1 MPDNINITPGVGAA
15 IAADDVGGV
24 LHQQVKLTLGG
35 DGVSEG
41 SVSSGNPLPIAAVG
55 ELIEALEAVR
65 YRLGALASAMATIS
79 PDVSGKMR
87 AILSTDSTLGTVSSV
102 TGVGTVT
109 SVTGVGTVTTVS
121 AVTAVNNQV
130 NMGGLSAIDIVPA
143 LIRAASD
150 QIRSNITVT

>member
-1 MPDNINITPGVGAA
+1 MPDNVNITPGVGAA

-24 LHQQVKLTLGG
+24 LNQQVKLTLGG

-87 AILSTDSTLGTVSSV
+87 AILSTDSTLGTVS
-102 TGVGTVT
+102 TVT